1 MRPQVS
7 VIIPVYNERENLDA
21 LTARL
26 NAALQECLDESF
38 EVVFVDDGSRDGSS
52 EMLDELAAL
61 NRHYRVI
68 HLSRNFGHQ
77 AALQAG
83 IDAASGNAVVLM
95 DADLQ

>member
-68 HLSRNFGHQ
+68 RRHCKRE
-77 AALQAG
+77 
-83 IDAASGNAVVLM
+83 LM
-95 DADLQ
+95 LPLEMQSC